1 MPRYSK
7 LGYVALNVTDVA
19 RARDFYEG
27 MVGLKFAG
35 EGEAGE
41 VFFRCSTNHHDVILY
56 PAKKPGLKRFAFE
69 MASEQEL
76 DAMARSLSAEGL
88 RVVELE
94 RDERRALHQGRTI
107 RVTEPYSGATLEFY
121 SEMSE
126 FGGQPFVPTLAKI
139 QRLGHVVLK
148 VAEFERACDFY
159 QRVLGLAVSDQ
170 IDGLVC
176 FMRCNAYH
184 HGIGIAKAVAPL
196 LHHVNF
202 MVSEVD
208 DIGKAIARFAKKD
221 VPIVNGPG
229 RHPPSGS
236 MFLYFLDPDGM
247 TVEYSFGME
256 EFPEEKARKPRTL
269 EAIPESFDYWGS
281 FLDRQRKSA
290 IGEIE
295 RLDRSN
301 SF

>member
-7 LGYVALNVTDVA
+7 LGYVALNVTDVP
-19 RARDFYEG
+19 RARDFYENL
-27 MVGLKFAG
+27 VGLKFSG
-35 EGEAGE
+35 EGDGGE
-41 VFFRCSTNHHDVILY
+41 VFFRCSSNHHDLVLH
-56 PAKKPGLKRFAFE
+56 PAAKPGLKRFAFE
-69 MASEQEL
+69 METDQDL
-76 DAMARSLSAEGL
+76 DAMARLLSDEGL

-94 RDERRALHQGRTI
+94 GAERRALHQGRTL
-107 RVTEPYSGATLEFY
+107 RVTEPFSGATLEFY
-121 SEMSE
+121 SAMTE

-148 VAEFERACDFY
+148 VPDFAGACDFY
-159 QRVLGLAVSDQ
+159 QRVLGLKVSDQ

-176 FMRCNAYH
+176 FMRCNEYH
-184 HGIGIAKAVAPL
+184 HGIGIAKAAAPL

-208 DIGKAIARFAKKD
+208 DIGKAIARFAKKE

-236 MFLYFLDPDGM
+236 MFLYFLDPDGL

-256 EFPEEKARKPRTL
+256 EFPLEDARKPRLL
-269 EAIPESFDYWGS
+269 EPIPESFDYWGS

-290 IGEIE
+290 VGDIE

>member
-1 MPRYSK
+1 MPRYKK

-19 RARDFYEG
+19 RARDFYEN
-27 MVGLKFAG
+27 MVGLQASG
-35 EGEAGE
+35 EGEQGE
-41 VFFRCSTNHHDVILY
+41 IFFRCSFDHHNLVLY
-56 PAKKPGLKRFAFE
+56 PAAKPGLKRFAFE

-76 DAMARSLSAEGL
+76 DGLARLLSDEGR
-88 RVVELE
+88 RVVEVE
-94 RDERRALHQGRTI
+94 RAECRALRQGRTV
-107 RVTEPYSGATLEFY
+107 RVTEPFSGATVEFY
-121 SEMSE
+121 NTMTE

-139 QRLGHVVLK
+139 QRLGHVVIK
-148 VAEFERACDFY
+148 VADFAGACDFY
-159 QRVLGLAVSDQ
+159 QRVLGLSVSDE

-176 FMRCNAYH
+176 FMRCNEYH
-184 HGIGIAKAVAPL
+184 HGIGIAKAPAPL

-208 DIGKAIARFAKKD
+208 DIGKAIARFGKKG
-221 VPIVNGPG
+221 VTIVNGPG

-256 EFPEEKARKPRTL
+256 QFPDIDARKPRLL
-269 EAIPESFDYWGS
+269 EPIPESFDYWGS
-281 FLDRQRKSA
+281 FLDKRKSSV
-290 IGEIE
+290 GDIE

>member
-7 LGYVALNVTDVA
+7 LGYVALNVTDIA
-19 RARDFYEG
+19 RARDFYET
-27 MVGLKFAG
+27 MVGLKFSG
-35 EGEAGE
+35 EGERGE
-41 VFFRCSTNHHDVILY
+41 VFFRCSTSHHDLVLY
-56 PAKKPGLKRFAFE
+56 PAAKPGLKRFGFE
-69 MASEQEL
+69 MASDGDL
-76 DAMARSLSAEGL
+76 DAIERTLSAEGL

-94 RDERRALHQGRTI
+94 RDEARALHQGRTI
-107 RVTEPYSGATLEFY
+107 RVSEPFSGATLEFY
-121 SEMSE
+121 STMTE

-148 VAEFERACDFY
+148 VPDFPAACDFY
-159 QRVLGLAVSDQ
+159 QRVLELKVSDQ

-176 FMRCNAYH
+176 FMRLNEWH
-184 HGIGIAKAVAPL
+184 HGIGIAKAAAPL

-208 DIGKAIARFAKKD
+208 DIGKAIARFGKKD

-256 EFPEEKARKPRTL
+256 EFPETDARKPRLL
-269 EAIPESFDYWGS
+269 EPIPESFDYWGS
-281 FLDRQRKSA
+281 YLDKRKSS

-295 RLDRSN
+295 RLDRTN
-301 SF
+301 AF